1 MSCNTYSVTLENTQ
15 FSFLVMGISDKTSTA
30 RVGSSPLYVNA
41 PPNPIGGG
49 SIQKNVSSTPPINV
63 MFLGTFGH
71 VILITLSSY
80 CPTDDNYKIDLI

>member
-1 MSCNTYSVTLENTQ
+1 MRCNTYYVTLENTQ

-41 PPNPIGGG
+41 PPIELEEEAYK
-49 SIQKNVSSTPPINV
+49 KNVSSTPPINV
-63 MFLGTFGH
+63 ILLGTFAH

-80 CPTDDNYKIDLI
+80 CPTDDNYKIDLF